1 MSKIKTTFYC
11 KECGSQYSKWQGQC
25 NKCQEWNSIE
35 EEILNTSKR
44 NKEGSYNSINN
55 LLLNFVVSIFCTSAY
70 SMSIEKRY

>member
-35 EEILNTSKR
+35 EEIINTSKK

-55 LLLNFVVSIFCTSAY
+55 TNSNPQKIS
-70 SMSIEKRY
+70 SIEINDQYRIIFF